1 MRSSRE
7 RGDRDA
13 AMVLI
18 IILACAIHRCDSGRR
33 SCACVQN
40 SGSGVRRVAK
50 PGPTVGGAKAGSP
63 ERARNRARRSLRL
76 AARFQLE
83 AGAHGS
89 ISACARDPQLHRS
102 GKSLCRSRTRAA
114 LRSTGQARGR
124 DEGADRG
131 GGQRSSRSE
140 RQLRLLGQIPSR
152 CRTQANRPQPA
163 VRRARRIVDR
173 WSSSGRGEAVLF
185 ARRSSTQPGSP
196 ALRLFDR

>member
-7 RGDRDA
+7 RGARHA

-102 GKSLCRSRTRAA
+102 G
-114 LRSTGQARGR
+114 
-124 DEGADRG
+124 
-131 GGQRSSRSE
+131 
-140 RQLRLLGQIPSR
+140 
-152 CRTQANRPQPA
+152 NRYA
-163 VRRARRIVDR
+163 
-173 WSSSGRGEAVLF
+173 EAVL
-185 ARRSSTQPGSP
+185 APLSG
-196 ALRLFDR
+196 LRVKLVEEMKGRIEEEDSG